1 MLKSLILAPVTPKEV
16 NCTNH
21 DTHQSTL
28 IETVTG
34 SELKTEA
41 GIAVLNECAP
51 SSTINTNLETRD
63 NLLEVCLTSST
74 TSVSTALPPVS
85 LVVEQTARILE
96 EIKRKI
102 QLQQKEK
109 LEEEE
114 LRRKQQV
121 EEEIE
126 LKHIEQTSPRYFT
139 FHTEFKMPPAVA
151 PPSFIIL
158 NHRYSADMT
167 NTSLKPIP
175 PPMHSSVSLL
185 RTTSLSPDSGT
196 DYGLLSASS
205 SLSPPS
211 LPPFKS
217 SVQSGQHTSE
227 EDLYK
232 LPSLSRNSPGSLY
245 NYNFLPT
252 KSNLFVASKYPTTV
266 DGTIRRFSGMSVA
279 TSASLA
285 KSTPSISTDLFNEIQ
300 PIIST
305 TTLTQQPTIP
315 AKYSIAPIG
324 PPPSSQQ
331 RPLSFQILPTTINQP
346 PLALITSDNCSEGA
360 VGGHYSATSQTPPAL
375 SLSSSSLDYP
385 NYRFTSY
392 SPLSLPPPPPTA
404 TSTKVLEHN
413 VRSFDDNMGRI
424 TGMDKYNK
432 FLQRQLGEQQQ
443 QPADFLSLSLSPP
456 LNRRC
461 KHMPALRGCSFV
473 SL

>member
-1 MLKSLILAPVTPKEV
+1 MTPKVV
-16 NCTNH
+16 NCSNH

-28 IETVTG
+28 IETVNG
-34 SELKTEA
+34 ELKTEA
-41 GIAVLNECAP
+41 GIAVLNECVP

-63 NLLEVCLTSST
+63 YPSEVCLTSST

-114 LRRKQQV
+114 LRRKQQM

-126 LKHIEQTSPRYFT
+126 LKNIEQTSPRYFT

-211 LPPFKS
+211 LTPFKS
-217 SVQSGQHTSE
+217 SVVSGQHTSE

-252 KSNLFVASKYPTTV
+252 KSNLFVASKYLTTV

-300 PIIST
+300 PSST
-305 TTLTQQPTIP
+305 TLIQQPTVQ
-315 AKYSIAPIG
+315 AKYSIAPRG
-324 PPPSSQQ
+324 SPPSSQQ
-331 RPLSFQILPTTINQP
+331 RPLSFQLLPTTINQP
-346 PLALITSDNCSEGA
+346 PPSLSLALTTSDYAYEGA
-360 VGGHYSATSQTPPAL
+360 VGGHYSAISQTPAL
-375 SLSSSSLDYP
+375 SLSSSSLEYQ
-385 NYRFTSY
+385 NYKFTSY
-392 SPLSLPPPPPTA
+392 SPLSQPPPPA
-404 TSTKVLEHN
+404 TNTKVLEHN
-413 VRSFDDNMGRI
+413 VRSFDNNMRRM
-424 TGMDKYNK
+424 TGMEKYNK

>member
-1 MLKSLILAPVTPKEV
+1 MTPKAV
-16 NCTNH
+16 NCSNSTA
-21 DTHQSTL
+21 DQQTL
-28 IETVTG
+28 IEIAGG
-34 SELKTEA
+34 SATEA
-41 GIAVLNECAP
+41 GIAVLNDCVP
-51 SSTINTNLETRD
+51 SGTINTSIESRD
-63 NLLEVCLTSST
+63 TPLEVCLSTST

-102 QLQQKEK
+102 LLQQKEK

-114 LRRKQQV
+114 QRRKQAAE

-126 LKHIEQTSPRYFT
+126 LKQIEQTSPRYFT
-139 FHTEFKMPPAVA
+139 FQTEFKMPPAVP

-167 NTSLKPIP
+167 SAALKPIP
-175 PPMHSSVSLL
+175 TPMHSSVSLL

-217 SVQSGQHTSE
+217 SVISGQHTSE

-232 LPSLSRNSPGSLY
+232 LPSLSRNSPGGLY
-245 NYNFLPT
+245 NYSFLPA
-252 KSNLFVASKYPTTV
+252 KSSLFVAGKYPTTV
-266 DGTIRRFSGMSVA
+266 DGTSRRFSGMSAA

-300 PIIST
+300 PIST
-305 TTLTQQPTIP
+305 TTS
-315 AKYSIAPIG
+315 AIAPLG

-331 RPLSFQILPTTINQP
+331 RPLSFQILPSTVK
-346 PLALITSDNCSEGA
+346 PLALTTSEYSYEGA
-360 VGGHYSATSQTPPAL
+360 VGAHYAGITSTPAL

-385 NYRFTSY
+385 NYKFTSY
-392 SPLSLPPPPPTA
+392 SPLSLPPPPPPVTR
-404 TSTKVLEHN
+404 VLEHN
-413 VRSFDDNMGRI
+413 VRSFDDNMGRM
-424 TGMDKYNK
+424 TGMEKYNK

-443 QPADFLSLSLSPP
+443 QPPDFLSLSLSPP

>member
-1 MLKSLILAPVTPKEV
+1 MIKSLTLAPVNPKAV
-16 NCTNH
+16 NCSNPTAN
-21 DTHQSTL
+21 QQQR
-28 IETVTG
+28 IEIDSV
-34 SELKTEA
+34 LKTEA
-41 GIAVLNECAP
+41 GIAVLNECVP
-51 SSTINTNLETRD
+51 SGTINTSLEARD
-63 NLLEVCLTSST
+63 NPLDVCLTTST

-114 LRRKQQV
+114 LRRKQEAE

-126 LKHIEQTSPRYFT
+126 LKQIEQTSPRYFT

-167 NTSLKPIP
+167 NTALKPIP

-217 SVQSGQHTSE
+217 SVISGQHTSE

-232 LPSLSRNSPGSLY
+232 LPSLSRNSPGPPVGLF

-252 KSNLFVASKYPTTV
+252 KSSLFVAGKYPTTV
-266 DGTIRRFSGMSVA
+266 DGTIRRFSGMSAA

-300 PIIST
+300 PIST
-305 TTLTQQPTIP
+305 TASAI
-315 AKYSIAPIG
+315 AKYSIAPLG

-331 RPLSFQILPTTINQP
+331 RPLSFQILPATVKP
-346 PLALITSDNCSEGA
+346 PSPLALTTSDYAYEGA
-360 VGGHYSATSQTPPAL
+360 VGGHYAGISQTPAL

-385 NYRFTSY
+385 NYKFTSY
-392 SPLSLPPPPPTA
+392 SPLSLPPPPPT
-404 TSTKVLEHN
+404 TTNPKVLEHN
-413 VRSFDDNMGRI
+413 VRSFDDNMGRM
-424 TGMDKYNK
+424 TGMEKYNK

-443 QPADFLSLSLSPP
+443 QPPDFLSLSLSPP

>member
-1 MLKSLILAPVTPKEV
+1 MIKSLTLAPVTPKEV
-16 NCTNH
+16 NCSNPNISH
-21 DTHQSTL
+21 SPL
-28 IETVTG
+28 INV
-34 SELKTEA
+34 ELKTEA
-41 GIAVLNECAP
+41 GIAVLNECVP
-51 SSTINTNLETRD
+51 SGTITQLDSRESP
-63 NLLEVCLTSST
+63 LEVCLTTST

-109 LEEEE
+109 QEEEE
-114 LRRKQQV
+114 LRRKQEV

-126 LKHIEQTSPRYFT
+126 LKQIEQTSPRYFT

-217 SVQSGQHTSE
+217 NVVSGQHTSE

-232 LPSLSRNSPGSLY
+232 LPSLSRNSPGGLY

-252 KSNLFVASKYPTTV
+252 KSNLFVSKYPTTV
-266 DGTIRRFSGMSVA
+266 DGTIRRFSGMSAA

-285 KSTPSISTDLFNEIQ
+285 KSTPSISTDLFNEVQ
-300 PIIST
+300 PPAI
-305 TTLTQQPTIP
+305 QQPMSVN
-315 AKYSIAPIG
+315 YSAIAPVG
-324 PPPSSQQ
+324 PPPSSSQ
-331 RPLSFQILPTTINQP
+331 RPLSFQILP
-346 PLALITSDNCSEGA
+346 LAITTSDYACEGA
-360 VGGHYSATSQTPPAL
+360 VGGTSATPAL

-385 NYRFTSY
+385 NYKFTSY
-392 SPLSLPPPPPTA
+392 SPLSLPPPPPPA
-404 TSTKVLEHN
+404 TNNKVLEHS
-413 VRSFDDNMGRI
+413 VRSFDDNMGRM
-424 TGMDKYNK
+424 TGMEKYNK

>member
-1 MLKSLILAPVTPKEV
+1 MRPNEEICS
-16 NCTNH
+16 NFTN
-21 DTHQSTL
+21 DSTL
-28 IETVTG
+28 IEAN
-34 SELKTEA
+34 ERLKTEA
-41 GIAVLNECAP
+41 GIAVLNECVP
-51 SSTINTNLETRD
+51 SGGTINTSLDTRD
-63 NLLEVCLTSST
+63 NQLEVCLTST
-74 TSVSTALPPVS
+74 ISVSTALPPVS

-114 LRRKQQV
+114 LRKKQDV
-121 EEEIE
+121 EEEFE

-139 FHTEFKMPPAVA
+139 FHTEFKMPPTVP

-167 NTSLKPIP
+167 NTALKPIST
-175 PPMHSSVSLL
+175 PMHSSVSLL

-217 SVQSGQHTSE
+217 NVISGQHTSE

-232 LPSLSRNSPGSLY
+232 LPSLSRNSPGSLN
-245 NYNFLPT
+245 NYNFIPT
-252 KSNLFVASKYPTTV
+252 KSTVFVANKYPTTV
-266 DGTIRRFSGMSVA
+266 DGTIRRFSGISAA

-285 KSTPSISTDLFNEIQ
+285 KSTPSISTDLFNE
-300 PIIST
+300 
-305 TTLTQQPTIP
+305 LPTI
-315 AKYSIAPIG
+315 AKSTILSG
-324 PPPSSQQ
+324 PPSSSQQ
-331 RPLSFQILPTTINQP
+331 RPLSFQILPITTTD
-346 PLALITSDNCSEGA
+346 LSLESA
-360 VGGHYSATSQTPPAL
+360 VGGHYTEITPIPAL
-375 SLSSSSLDYP
+375 SLSSTSLDYP
-385 NYRFTSY
+385 NYKFTSY
-392 SPLSLPPPPPTA
+392 SPISLPPPLPT
-404 TSTKVLEHN
+404 TTNNKVLEHN
-413 VRSFDDNMGRI
+413 VRSFDDNMGRM
-424 TGMDKYNK
+424 TGMEKYNK